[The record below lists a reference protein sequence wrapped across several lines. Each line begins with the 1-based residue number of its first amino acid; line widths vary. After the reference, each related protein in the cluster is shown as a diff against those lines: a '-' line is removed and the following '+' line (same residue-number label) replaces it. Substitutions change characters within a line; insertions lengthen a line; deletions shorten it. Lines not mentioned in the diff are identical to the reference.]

1 MTNSDNEI
9 LLSSDNPLTHPDQD
23 ELGYSSFAQIMAKSI
38 VNMSPSDGL
47 VISLNGP
54 WGSGKSTVLNF
65 VIHYL
70 NQYDLKLRPIVV
82 QFNPWWFSDREDLI
96 RLLIGQIRSTLGKKD
111 FSELKKKLATF
122 SELVSN
128 IPTLPGRDF
137 GKTAAKIL
145 DKQPEV
151 FSLKRSIGKL
161 LLDSKKKILVV
172 IDDID
177 RLHPDEIRELF
188 RMIKATANFP
198 NTIYLL
204 AFDNQVVTDA
214 LERGFVSSGKDYL
227 EKIVQVPFVL
237 PSPEKF
243 SLRRLLFKK
252 LDSILADTP
261 TELFDTTYWTNTF
274 FEGIDHYILT
284 PRDVTRL
291 FNALRATYPALVV
304 EVNPVDYI
312 AIEAIRVFSP
322 SFYEIIQTNG
332 EQLSGTYSSWGTNA
346 QEQAQNKIKYDQ
358 WLEIVPQKDRSG
370 LKSLMI
376 SLFPKFAGAYGGTNY
391 APDYLRIW
399 QKQLRVCSPDHFSIY
414 FKFSIS
420 PDSISNAEMKI
431 LLNKTSDLNEFST
444 ALVEYS
450 KLMQRDGRTRL
461 RTVLERFEVYTQDIS
476 IEYIPIVVNSF
487 FQIGDELLRKE
498 DERKGFF
505 DFGNEMLIM
514 RINYQMLQQV
524 PQEQRF
530 LIYQDA
536 IENGNSIS
544 VIEMEVAVLGQE
556 HGKLGGEVRRP
567 EEKRVVNGE
576 QLKVLE
582 DLALEKIRAAA
593 KKGNLFNSPNLRSIL
608 LRWKAWSEN
617 DDEVRTW
624 VADVT
629 ATDEN
634 LAQFIYYFG
643 NIARSQTF
651 GEYALREKYR
661 LDPEWIKPF
670 ADPDKLYPRAR
681 NILMQDN
688 IPDDHKKAVAQ
699 FCEEYEMRQRGE
711 DPNARY

>member
-1 MTNSDNEI
+1 VTNSDNEI